1 MPISQPAVSQHLAAL
16 KAAGLV
22 GERREGRKVFY
33 RIEPAG
39 LTPLIDWLGRYR
51 AFWPERIERLTAGE
65 RSVSELRDGLPIS
78 QPAVSQH
85 LAALKAAGLVG
96 ERREGRKV
104 FYRIEPQGLAPLI
117 DWLGRYRAFW
127 PQKIAR
133 LKDVLKEMDQ

>member
-1 MPISQPAVSQHLAAL
+1 MVETEVFRALGDPTRRAV
-16 KAAGLV
+16 
-22 GERREGRKVFY
+22 Y
-33 RIEPAG
+33 
-39 LTPLIDWLGRYR
+39 
-51 AFWPERIERLTAGE
+51 ERLTAGE
-65 RSVSELRDGLPIS
+65 RSVSELRSGLPIS

-127 PQKIAR
+127 PQRIER

>member
-1 MPISQPAVSQHLAAL
+1 MVETEVFRALGDPTRRAV
-16 KAAGLV
+16 
-22 GERREGRKVFY
+22 Y
-33 RIEPAG
+33 
-39 LTPLIDWLGRYR
+39 
-51 AFWPERIERLTAGE
+51 ERLTAGE
-65 RSVSELRDGLPIS
+65 RSVSELRQGLQIS

-127 PQKIAR
+127 PAKIER
-133 LKDVLKEMDQ
+133 LRDVLKEMDQ

>member
-1 MPISQPAVSQHLAAL
+1 MVETEVFRALGDPTRRAV
-16 KAAGLV
+16 
-22 GERREGRKVFY
+22 Y
-33 RIEPAG
+33 
-39 LTPLIDWLGRYR
+39 
-51 AFWPERIERLTAGE
+51 ERLTAGE
-65 RSVSELRDGLPIS
+65 RSVSDLTRGLPIS

-127 PQKIAR
+127 PAKIER

>member
-1 MPISQPAVSQHLAAL
+1 MFESEVFRALGDPTRRAV
-16 KAAGLV
+16 
-22 GERREGRKVFY
+22 Y
-33 RIEPAG
+33 
-39 LTPLIDWLGRYR
+39 
-51 AFWPERIERLTAGE
+51 ERLTAGE
-65 RSVSELRDGLPIS
+65 RSVSELRHGLPIS

-96 ERREGRKV
+96 ERREGRRV

-127 PQKIAR
+127 PQRIAR

>member
-1 MPISQPAVSQHLAAL
+1 MVETEVFRALGDPTRRAVYERLTAGERSVSELQQGLPISQPAVSQHLAAL

-39 LTPLIDWLGRYR
+39 L
-51 AFWPERIERLTAGE
+51 
-65 RSVSELRDGLPIS
+65 
-78 QPAVSQH
+78 
-85 LAALKAAGLVG
+85 
-96 ERREGRKV
+96 
-104 FYRIEPQGLAPLI
+104 APLI

-127 PQKIAR
+127 PQRIER

>member
-1 MPISQPAVSQHLAAL
+1 MSELEIFRALGDPTRRAVS
-16 KAAGLV
+16 
-22 GERREGRKVFY
+22 
-33 RIEPAG
+33 
-39 LTPLIDWLGRYR
+39 
-51 AFWPERIERLTAGE
+51 ERLTAGE
-65 RSVSELRDGLPIS
+65 RSVSELRSGLPIS

-127 PQKIAR
+127 PQRIER

>member
-1 MPISQPAVSQHLAAL
+1 MVETEVFRALGDPTRRAV
-16 KAAGLV
+16 
-22 GERREGRKVFY
+22 Y
-33 RIEPAG
+33 
-39 LTPLIDWLGRYR
+39 
-51 AFWPERIERLTAGE
+51 ERLTAGE
-65 RSVSELRDGLPIS
+65 RSVSELRQGLPIS

-127 PQKIAR
+127 PAKIDR